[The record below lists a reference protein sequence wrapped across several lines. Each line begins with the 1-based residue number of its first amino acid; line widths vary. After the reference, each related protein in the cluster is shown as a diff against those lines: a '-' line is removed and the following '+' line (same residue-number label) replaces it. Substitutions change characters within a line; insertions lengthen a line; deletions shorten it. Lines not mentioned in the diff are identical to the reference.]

1 MEKKTMR
8 LQDYMIE
15 VTRAAAAEAFR
26 YAKAVPDD
34 KVDWKPMDG
43 GRSVLDQC
51 RELAMCPGWATD
63 LISGKDLPEWTEE
76 MMAEMNREQMQWLT
90 VADCEAECNRRMEI
104 FFEVLKSLPDD
115 RLSETK
121 WLPYEGGRDFTM
133 PEMMDYPR
141 WNFNYHTGQIAYI
154 QTLFGDKEMH

>member
-1 MEKKTMR
+1 MR

-15 VTRAAAAEAFR
+15 VTRNAAEEAFR
-26 YAKAVPDD
+26 YAKAVPSD
-34 KVDWKPMDG
+34 KVDWKPEAA
-43 GRSVLDQC
+43 GRSVLDIC
-51 RELAMCPGWATD
+51 RELAFCPMWA
-63 LISGKDLPEWTEE
+63 KDTIDSEGTPEWNEE
-76 MMAEMNREQMQWLT
+76 QLAAAEKEQEKLKT
-90 VADCEAECNRRMEI
+90 IADCHAECKRQLDAL
-104 FFEVLKSLPDD
+104 FELYHTLPDE

-154 QTLFGDKEMH
+154 QTLYGDKEMY